1 MDCFSF
7 LKRLVLNSCFE
18 LIALMFRSKVRMV
31 LDKKVNLKDFT
42 LIEGFPGIGLVGTI
56 AAGYIIEKRKMEPV
70 GHLESEFFPPMAAIH
85 EGRPYFPARL
95 FKDREKDFCI
105 LLSEFIV
112 PSNIVYDLSNTILNF
127 AKKQGIMRIIS
138 LAGMSANGKI
148 KNKVFGIGSNDETIN
163 YLKLK
168 GVPLINEGITTGVSG
183 LLLAKANS
191 LDYPVISLLA
201 KSSIEYPDPRA
212 SAELIKELGNLV
224 GLEVSIDDLLKEA
237 KTIENKFKGMIH
249 NIQQMKNYKKAEEG
263 ELPMYN

>member
-1 MDCFSF
+1 
-7 LKRLVLNSCFE
+7 
-18 LIALMFRSKVRMV
+18 MFRSKVKII
-31 LDKKVNLKDFT
+31 LDKKVNLKNFT

-70 GHLESEFFPPMAAIH
+70 GHIESEFFPPMAAIH
-85 EGRPYFPARL
+85 EGKPYFPARL
-95 FKDREKDFCI
+95 FKDKEKDFCI
-105 LLSEFIV
+105 LLSEFVV
-112 PSNIVYDLSNTILNF
+112 PSAVVYDLSNSILNF
-127 AKKQGIMRIIS
+127 ARKQGIMRIVS
-138 LAGMSANGKI
+138 LAGMSSNA
-148 KNKVFGIGSNDETIN
+148 KVKKDIFGIGSNDEAIN

-191 LDYPVISLLA
+191 IDYPVMSLLA

-212 SAELIKELGNLV
+212 SAELIKELDNLI
-224 GLEVSIDDLLKEA
+224 GLEVNINDLLKEA